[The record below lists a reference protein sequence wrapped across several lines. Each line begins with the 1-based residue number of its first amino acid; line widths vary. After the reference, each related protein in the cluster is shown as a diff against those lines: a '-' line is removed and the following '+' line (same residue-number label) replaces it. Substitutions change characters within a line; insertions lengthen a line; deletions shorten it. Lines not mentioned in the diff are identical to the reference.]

1 MNLHKKK
8 GWIFESVGITE
19 KNFVQTIKNEAK
31 LKYDLNL
38 SSDVLNILK
47 EILSPDYNS
56 INNILAQLSLFAGQ
70 AGQNEI
76 SPSIV
81 AQLTNYT
88 PELVLFDVIKKSK
101 PVAAA
106 KFLNCFLTMQGKLKT
121 VIYSRLSPL

>member
-1 MNLHKKK
+1 M
-8 GWIFESVGITE
+8 
-19 KNFVQTIKNEAK
+19 
-31 LKYDLNL
+31 KYDLNL